1 MGYNGQI
8 IGPPPDHVIESEVD
22 GDISLYDAKN
32 ERVIVLNPT
41 ASDVWRL
48 ADGEMTV
55 DQITEALGKAYR
67 ADPAEIKP
75 DVEKLIDSLV
85 EQKLLPTP

>member
-22 GDISLYDAKN
+22 GDISLYDTRT

-55 DQITEALGKAYR
+55 DQISRALGKAYA
-67 ADPAEIKP
+67 ADANEIKR
-75 DVEKLIDSLV
+75 DVERLIESLI
-85 EQKLLPTP
+85 EQNLLPAP

>member
-8 IGPPPDHVIESEVD
+8 IGPPPTHVIESEVD
-22 GDISLYDAKN
+22 GDISLYDAKE

-55 DQITEALGKAYR
+55 DQIALVLSKAYQ
-67 ADPAEIKP
+67 ADPDDIKP
-75 DVEKLIDSLV
+75 DVERLIESLV